1 MVVVTI
7 LFVVV
12 VVVVVVVILR
22 LRTNIL
28 FYWYFAST
36 PWPVI
41 ELYSLTWNAD
51 MFFSCAFLTIV
62 CAIVCSDLFS
72 KDDASCNR

>member
-12 VVVVVVVILR
+12 VVVVVNLG
-22 LRTNIL
+22 LPTNIL